1 MAVPK
6 TRLTA
11 RYPTLANPVPAQSS
25 DSHAVLIHYA
35 LTKYMNAYTYLLSEL
50 RVADRSAS
58 LVLTA
63 DWLQG
68 RSAFGGWQ
76 AALAVQAMRA
86 VVGNDIP
93 LRSLQSNFIAPVPA
107 GAVSATAEVLRQGK
121 SVAQLEARILV
132 DGKVAFIAVGIFGV
146 FRQSLITEQAI
157 APPASGIPDDGQEWP
172 DGEGQRPAFSRNFE
186 YRWGRGTGPYSGNK
200 HREGQIY
207 VRFKNDALRSEAH
220 LICVA
225 DAIPPSGLSRLSS
238 PSPLSTINW
247 TLEVINTI
255 DDKEREDWL
264 RFDTSLTAAFD
275 GYSWENTAIWSGSG
289 RLLALSRQCVAVF
302 S

>member
-1 MAVPK
+1 VK
-6 TRLTA
+6 T
-11 RYPTLANPVPAQSS
+11 
-25 DSHAVLIHYA
+25 
-35 LTKYMNAYTYLLSEL
+35 YTRLLSEIK
-50 RVADRSAS
+50 VEDRRAS
-58 LVLTA
+58 LVLTS

-86 VVGNDIP
+86 VVGNDIA
-93 LRSLQSNFIAPVPA
+93 LRSLQSNFIAPVPV

-132 DGKVAFIAVGIFGV
+132 DGKVAFIAIGIFGV
-146 FRQSLITEQAI
+146 VRQTLITEQTI
-157 APPASGIPDDGQEWP
+157 APTASGIPEDGQDWP
-172 DGEGQRPAFSRNFE
+172 DEDGQRPAFSRNFD
-186 YRWGRGTGPYSGNK
+186 YRWGRGTGPYSGSV
-200 HREGQIY
+200 HRDGQIY
-207 VRFKNDALRSEAH
+207 VRFRDDAVRSEAH

-225 DAIPPSGLSRLSS
+225 DAIPPSGLSRLTS

-247 TLEVINTI
+247 TLELINTI
-255 DDKEREDWL
+255 NDEEREDWL

-275 GYSWENTAIWSGSG
+275 GYSWENTAIWSDKG